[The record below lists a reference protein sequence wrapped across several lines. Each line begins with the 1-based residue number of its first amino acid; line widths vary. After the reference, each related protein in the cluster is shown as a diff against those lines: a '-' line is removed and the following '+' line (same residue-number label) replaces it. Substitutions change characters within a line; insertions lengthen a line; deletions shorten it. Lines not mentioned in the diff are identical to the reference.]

1 MEQQKVLIIII
12 SAALFIAAVLG
23 VGLALFYPD
32 STGTATATAREFDP
46 IEYARTPDKPQNDE
60 SVIVYGSEEED
71 GSAEEESKERVIL
84 LTEES
89 PADEEPAQDLPEEET
104 RVTSRSA
111 REERAPVAANEET
124 EKPAPSEPVR
134 QPAREPAPSS
144 TPQPRQSTATSA
156 GYERAPEPEP
166 TRIRVT
172 EHWIQLISSPNKE
185 RVDMVRDRLR
195 EEYSLGAR
203 VTTTEVDGR
212 TYYRLRLGPYDDRG
226 EAEKFLAWIREIDGF
241 GEAYISEEY
250 PLRTVR

>member
-32 STGTATATAREFDP
+32 GAGTASAAAREFDP
-46 IEYARTPDKPQNDE
+46 IEYARNPEEPEDEESVVLYGGEEEQESQDE
-60 SVIVYGSEEED
+60 SE
-71 GSAEEESKERVIL
+71 ERVIL
-84 LTEES
+84 LTEE
-89 PADEEPAQDLPEEET
+89 PADTGEPAEAPAEEET
-104 RVTSRSA
+104 RVTSRAA
-111 REERAPVAANEET
+111 REEP
-124 EKPAPSEPVR
+124 PAPSTVEEPSGETP
-134 QPAREPAPSS
+134 PASEPTRESAPTQKPAA
-144 TPQPRQSTATSA
+144 RQSTTTTAR
-156 GYERAPEPEP
+156 YERPPEPEP
-166 TRIRVT
+166 RRIRVT

-195 EEYSLGAR
+195 EEYSIGAR
-203 VTTTEVDGR
+203 VTTTEVDSR

-250 PLRTVR
+250 PLRSVR